1 MKKIKEQLHL
11 QSKAT
16 ETRKQGGTFTRL
28 VVGVSGE
35 RFVRFCGVQEDTK
48 REMHRDTV
56 IAADW

>member
-35 RFVRFCGVQEDTK
+35 RFVRFCGVQERHET
-48 REMHRDTV
+48 RD
-56 IAADW
+56 A